1 MTEIIKV
8 VPENKKLRLFTSG
21 DAKLIVAQFQGL
33 SSLMGLKEVN
43 PQNSKVMLDFVMD
56 EFKDFSFEEI
66 QTAFKMNIAGKLLDS
81 RGEKTKPYGS
91 FNIDYVGTVLA
102 LYRTHRT
109 SELRKINK
117 ASPMPE
123 KSQEQKD
130 AELKSVMEE
139 IFQEMNQHYKNKVMS
154 FSFHNGVK
162 YFGCLKYFG
171 MMPEYKSHSL
181 WAKAKDI
188 TFNSYLGSMDSS
200 SRKILS
206 HLKDSKHPLSD
217 ELLEKVKVST
227 NNNYKGLLVN
237 KCLTD
242 LSDMFDDLNE
252 CRDI

>member
-8 VPENKKLRLFTSG
+8 VQENKKLRLFTSS

-102 LYRTHRT
+102 LYRTYRT
-109 SELRKINK
+109 NELRKVNK

-139 IFQEMNQHYKNKVMS
+139 IFQEMNNYYKQGMTS
-154 FSFHNGVK
+154 FTFNNGIK
-162 YFGCLKYFG
+162 FYGCLKYFG
-171 MMPEYKSHSL
+171 IMPDYKSPEL
-181 WAKAKDI
+181 WEKAKQSI
-188 TFNSYLGSMDSS
+188 LLSYMNNADRE
-200 SRKILS
+200 SRPLIAYI
-206 HLKDSKHPLSD
+206 KDSKAPLSD
-217 ELLEKVKVST
+217 DLKSRVKVSIT
-227 NNNYKGLLVN
+227 NAYKGLLVS
-237 KCLTD
+237 KCFNDSREL
-242 LSDMFDDLNE
+242 FDNLLE
-252 CRDI
+252 CRD